1 MTKDYFIQL
10 ADYNI
15 WANDIVH
22 SWFDKIND
30 EQWSQNVISSFNSI
44 AETALHVTAAET
56 IWLARLN
63 KEESPRLLAVTF
75 KGSKKELQDQWKKT
89 SGELKFFIENFD
101 ETKMQDSVSFK
112 RPDGNT
118 YELAYHKIFAH
129 VFNHSTYHRGQF
141 VTMLR
146 QTGFTNVHSID
157 MSTYFWS
164 KKN

>member
-15 WANDIVH
+15 WANDIFH
-22 SWFDKIND
+22 SWFEKLSS
-30 EQWSQNVISSFNSI
+30 EQWDQPITSSFNSI

-56 IWLARLN
+56 VWLDRLN
-63 KEESPRLLAVTF
+63 QAENPRLLAVTF

-89 SGELKFFIENFD
+89 SAELKSFIEIFN
-101 ETKMQDSVSFK
+101 ETKMQESISFK

-118 YELAYHKIFAH
+118 YELAYYKIFGH

-146 QTGFTNVHSID
+146 QAGFTDIS
-157 MSTYFWS
+157 STDLSSYFWR
-164 KKN
+164 KKK